1 MRKLSLIATGV
12 SMAIAGSANAALTVN
27 ANMFM
32 SGASAPTNML
42 REHVVQ
48 NVCNQ
53 AAPINVYV
61 DVVRTVPGGGNPALS
76 EPILEHT
83 THWVVSCTAKAGT
96 GANLAGKTIAVYKS
110 DVGGSGNGTTPI
122 PNEVPMQ
129 FMNADNTNCALTTA
143 NQAHGNGGTYNLY
156 TCGTNDIVNQVP
168 DMGTSDIEPTKF
180 VGSLAPSSGNFVDL
194 GNLSIKAGPGLVFG
208 VAITKAFR
216 DELQAD
222 QGLTVGSETVANM
235 PSLPQSYVSS
245 TTQGRVYRWSDEEVY
260 GGAPNTPAA
269 FAGTDGIVG
278 TADDVA
284 AGSITPYVHICRRV
298 QGSGTHAQHMIEY
311 HRTNCASGTI
321 AMPAGKVNPT
331 GNLPVVF
338 EGSSSG
344 NLATCLDRLDKG
356 TGYTSVSPQ
365 MPTGRASFGLGYQ
378 ATEKNMGLDENW
390 RYVKVDGKAPTLQ
403 NAFSGD
409 YDQVYYLSFQLRTAD
424 APASTGQAT
433 AGNGTVY
440 ENTATDIRTAAAD
453 AGAIADLFNNN
464 LNITGNIVAS
474 VNQSFVHS
482 WGQGG
487 YLQPS
492 TAAPAVFALNNP
504 LTPWARE
511 TAGAAP
517 DSCQP
522 LTRKR

>member
-1 MRKLSLIATGV
+1 MRKLSLVAAGV
-12 SMAIAGSANAALTVN
+12 SMAIAGSAHAALTVN
-27 ANMFM
+27 ANIFM

-48 NVCNQ
+48 NVCSQ

-61 DVVRTVPGGGNPALS
+61 DVVRTVPGAGNPALAT
-76 EPILEHT
+76 PILEHT
-83 THWVVSCTAKAGT
+83 THWVVECTAAAGT
-96 GANLAGKTIAVYKS
+96 GTNLAGKTIAVYKS

-129 FMNADNTNCALTTA
+129 FMNADSTSACTLTTA

-156 TCGTNDIVNQVP
+156 TCGTNDIVNQVA

-180 VGSLAPSSGNFVDL
+180 TGTLAPASGDFVDL
-194 GNLSIKAGPGLVFG
+194 GNLTVKTGPGLVFG

-216 DELQAD
+216 NELQAD
-222 QGLTVGSETVANM
+222 QGLTVGAEDEANM

-245 TTQGRVYRWSDEEVY
+245 ITQGRVWRWSDEEVY
-260 GGAPNTPAA
+260 GGTPNTPAA

-284 AGSITPYVHICRRV
+284 SSSLTQYVNICRRT

-321 AMPAGKVNPT
+321 VMPPGRLNPT
-331 GNLPVVF
+331 GNLPIVW

-344 NLATCLDRLDKG
+344 NLGTCLDRLDKG
-356 TGYTSVSPQ
+356 IGYSSVTPA
-365 MPTGRASFGLGYQ
+365 MPAGRTSFGLGYQ
-378 ATEKNMGLDENW
+378 ATEKNMGLQENW
-390 RYVKVDGKAPTLQ
+390 RYVKIDGKAPTLQ
-403 NAFSGD
+403 NAFKGD

-433 AGNGTVY
+433 AGNGITY
-440 ENTATDIRTAAAD
+440 ETGAIRSAAAD
-453 AGAIADLFNNN
+453 AGAIADFFNNN
-464 LNITGNIVAS
+464 LNITGNIVS
-474 VNQSFVHS
+474 IVNEGFVHS

-487 YLQPS
+487 FLQPS
-492 TAAPAVFALNNP
+492 TSAPAVFALNNP

-511 TAGAAP
+511 TASAAP